1 MGSTNIHHY
10 VLTGDSNFITIPFF
24 RDPMAR
30 MLPIRF
36 WLPLLLV
43 AGTLV
48 VAPQL
53 RHRQPP
59 LQSHTLA
66 LLLCSTVAVSG
77 YLFAVIA
84 QPEKF

>member
-1 MGSTNIHHY
+1 MPAPNHPKPRI
-10 VLTGDSNFITIPFF
+10 
-24 RDPMAR
+24 
-30 MLPIRF
+30 LPIQF

-43 AGTLV
+43 AGTLI

-53 RHRQPP
+53 RQSQPP
-59 LQSHTLA
+59 FQSHTLA
-66 LLLCSTVAVSG
+66 LLLCGTVALSG

>member
-1 MGSTNIHHY
+1 
-10 VLTGDSNFITIPFF
+10 
-24 RDPMAR
+24 MAR
-30 MLPIRF
+30 ILPIRI

-43 AGTLV
+43 AGTIV

-53 RHRQPP
+53 RHSQPP

-66 LLLCSTVAVSG
+66 LLLCSTIALSG

>member
-1 MGSTNIHHY
+1 M
-10 VLTGDSNFITIPFF
+10 P
-24 RDPMAR
+24 RA
-30 MLPIRF
+30 LPIRF
-36 WLPLLLV
+36 WLPLLLLV
-43 AGTLV
+43 GTIL

-53 RHRQPP
+53 RKSQPP

-66 LLLCSTVAVSG
+66 LLLCGTVALSG

>member
-1 MGSTNIHHY
+1 MPAPNNPKPRI
-10 VLTGDSNFITIPFF
+10 
-24 RDPMAR
+24 
-30 MLPIRF
+30 LPIQF

-43 AGTLV
+43 AGTLI

-53 RHRQPP
+53 RQSQPP
-59 LQSHTLA
+59 FQSHTLA
-66 LLLCSTVAVSG
+66 LLLCGTVALSG

>member
-1 MGSTNIHHY
+1 
-10 VLTGDSNFITIPFF
+10 
-24 RDPMAR
+24 MAR
-30 MLPIRF
+30 VLPIRF

-43 AGTLV
+43 AGTIV
-48 VAPQL
+48 VAPQFQGN
-53 RHRQPP
+53 QPP

-66 LLLCSTVAVSG
+66 LLLCGTLALSG

>member
-1 MGSTNIHHY
+1 MRRFLH
-10 VLTGDSNFITIPFF
+10 
-24 RDPMAR
+24 
-30 MLPIRF
+30 IRF

-43 AGTLV
+43 AGTLLI
-48 VAPQL
+48 APL
-53 RHRQPP
+53 FRSSQPP

-66 LLLCSTVAVSG
+66 LLLCGTAALSF

>member
-1 MGSTNIHHY
+1 MPAPNHPKPRI
-10 VLTGDSNFITIPFF
+10 
-24 RDPMAR
+24 
-30 MLPIRF
+30 LPIQF

-43 AGTLV
+43 AGTLI

-53 RHRQPP
+53 RQSQPP
-59 LQSHTLA
+59 FLSHTLA
-66 LLLCSTVAVSG
+66 LLLCGTVALSG

>member
-1 MGSTNIHHY
+1 
-10 VLTGDSNFITIPFF
+10 
-24 RDPMAR
+24 MAR
-30 MLPIRF
+30 VLPIRF
-36 WLPLLLV
+36 WLPLLLGI
-43 AGTLV
+43 GTIV

-53 RHRQPP
+53 RNSQPP

-66 LLLCSTVAVSG
+66 LLLCGTVALSG

>member
-1 MGSTNIHHY
+1 M
-10 VLTGDSNFITIPFF
+10 L
-24 RDPMAR
+24 RAR
-30 MLPIRF
+30 YIRF

-43 AGTLV
+43 AGTLLI
-48 VAPQL
+48 APLL
-53 RHRQPP
+53 RSSQPS

-66 LLLCSTVAVSG
+66 LLLCGTTTLSA